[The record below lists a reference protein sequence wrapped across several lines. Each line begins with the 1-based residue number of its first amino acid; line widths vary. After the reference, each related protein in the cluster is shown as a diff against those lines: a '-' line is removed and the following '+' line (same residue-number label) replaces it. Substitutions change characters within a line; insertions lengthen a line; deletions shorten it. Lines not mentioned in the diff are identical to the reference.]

1 MKRHIPVYRFVNV
14 ILLISCLSL
23 NASYQF
29 SNISNSTEHIV
40 NTNTTN
46 PFQEQSDNSQQNS
59 PDEKRYDYHT
69 IVIKFRPNSEIQ
81 LRGEMLASPAG
92 IDTTPLQD
100 LLQDAEAN
108 IQPRFKQSETQ
119 LNNLRQQ
126 AAEYN
131 AVDQASF
138 PDLNLYTEIK
148 LDPAAT
154 YEEAALL
161 LESLKSLDFIEYA
174 YFNPIPYLTSFSPT
188 TISNTTLSSP
198 LAEDTPLYI
207 DQQVYLNDAP
217 IGIGA
222 RYGSWALPGGKG
234 AGVQIT
240 DVEYGWVI
248 DHEDLGLTAGDL
260 IHGTN
265 SDQDFYYY
273 HGTASVG
280 IIRGIENEYGITGIA
295 PLASLKLSALND
307 DTSINDH
314 RRNEVNAANAIS
326 AAVINSNPGDVI
338 LLELQFPGP
347 DSNEAC
353 VIPPGQPDKC
363 SWFEMVPV
371 EYYPDVFDIIQLA
384 TASGITVIEASANGF
399 MNLDNPIY
407 ERRFDPT
414 YQDSGA
420 IMVSAATS
428 SIPHTPMF
436 WANYG
441 SRIDVYGWGEN
452 VFTTGYN
459 GETYGPEA
467 PNRIYTATYEGTSS
481 ASPMIAG
488 AVAAIQ
494 GNAIDQTSSPLNP
507 LAIRRKL
514 RDTGTPQES
523 DPRHI
528 GNLPDIPSAIAY
540 TLPDAQPVTLISPEN
555 AASTNLHPYL
565 SWNAD
570 LDAIKYDV
578 QLSTVY
584 DFSSLLINTTVFK
597 PGYEITTNLAEGTYF
612 WRVRAYTYGTAGPWS
627 DIWQFTTQSATQTFP
642 RLGMLW
648 PDTENQTLAEI
659 ARYDNVVFHD
669 WQKNKASQ
677 VKTITPSLKALVSTS
692 VSDVSYNPDNPAENG
707 AVLDIPS
714 QWFLTQVGSNLTY
727 PVTASD
733 TVFYVDA
740 VTASAYG
747 NTYDLF
753 IPGDTALIGDESV
766 LIQSVD
772 SGTNSLTVQR
782 GYIRPASTH
791 DAGTR
796 IAAHIS
802 FWPHTW
808 VLNLSTDCPEA
819 TVDPEHPNETWSEY
833 QARRAAE
840 LVSDSTWSGVV
851 LDRAKSNI
859 SELIGN
865 TDLSTARTI
874 DPDNSNTLLNG
885 YANFDLAWNKG
896 LLELE
901 QNLRNASGDD
911 KIIYVS
917 QETPNYSLLNG
928 SYLEAFPDDNGAYG
942 STSWKEMAF
951 GPRLEGSYF
960 EWLERARQP
969 NLTMIE
975 TYQDDSRPNPA
986 GDGSY
991 INLCNE
997 AGFTPNYQ
1005 KMRYGLTTALLN
1017 DGFYSY
1023 EMNTNGHGAL
1033 CLLWFDE
1040 YDNAGSGRGY
1050 LGLPLNSA
1058 YQAIDSLSTENLVK
1072 GGTMDSL
1079 DHNGYPWYLYVDSGP
1094 GYEASVNVDTA
1105 DKHAGEA
1112 SARIDITQT
1121 QTGSDWQIQFSYQ
1134 PFTLQQDKDY
1144 TLTFW
1149 AKADKERSAMVWAHH
1164 YEEGVGWKSDLSFD
1178 NINLTSE
1185 WEKYILSTTALNN
1198 VNSSQLVFGLAQATG
1213 SVWLDDVQLQEGS
1226 LDVYRRDFD
1235 DGVALVNASQITQT
1249 VSLGKTYQ
1257 KIYGSQDP
1265 SINNGNLINTV
1276 TLPPHDGIIVV
1287 EPYPPVL
1294 NSLSTSGVT
1303 SGSSSF
1309 TLTLSGANFLNK
1321 AIVKWDGQADLIPTQ
1336 ISPTEIRVVIPA
1348 SYLSKAGKTQI
1359 SVHNPTNQDSNS
1371 KLFTIT
1377 RPTSAKRPTITRISP
1392 LKIYLG
1398 GADFTLKVTGKNFAE
1413 DSVILWNGV
1422 EVETTYVKSTQLLA
1436 SISGSMFPNPG
1447 KANIQVFTPIPGG
1460 GTSATKK
1467 LLINNPKPILSSVV
1481 TDPTILTASSGSNI
1495 TLHLT
1500 GSKFVS
1506 NSVVKWNGKRLTTTY
1521 ISSTGLT
1528 AVVPPEK
1535 STKKGLYKIVVTNP
1549 SPGGG
1554 TSRTIRIRVY

>member
-1 MKRHIPVYRFVNV
+1 MKRHIPVYRLVNV

-23 NASYQF
+23 NASCPIVK
-29 SNISNSTEHIV
+29 ISNSPEHIL

-46 PFQEQSDNSQQNS
+46 PFQDQFDNFQQDS

-69 IVIKFRPNSEIQ
+69 IVIKFRPNSEVQ

-92 IDTTPLQD
+92 VDTTSLQH
-100 LLQDAEAN
+100 LLQSVGAN
-108 IQPRFKQSETQ
+108 IQPRFKQPETQ

-131 AVDQASF
+131 AVDQVSF
-138 PDLNLYTEIK
+138 PNLNLYTEIK
-148 LDPAAT
+148 LNPDVT
-154 YEEAALL
+154 YAEAAHL
-161 LESLKSLDFIEYA
+161 LESMKSLDFIEYA
-174 YFNPIPYLTSFSPT
+174 YFDPIPYLTSFLPT
-188 TISNTTLSSP
+188 ITSTTTLSSP
-198 LAEDTPLYI
+198 HAEDTPLYI
-207 DQQVYLNDAP
+207 DQQVYLDDAP
-217 IGIGA
+217 TGVGA
-222 RYGSWALPGGKG
+222 RYGSWTLPGGKG
-234 AGVQIT
+234 AGVQVT

-248 DHEDLGLTAGDL
+248 DHEDLGLTADDL
-260 IHGTN
+260 INGTN
-265 SDQDFYYY
+265 STQADYYY

-280 IIRGIENEYGITGIA
+280 IVRGIENEYGITGIA
-295 PLASLKLSALND
+295 PQASLKLSSLTD
-307 DTSINDH
+307 SS
-314 RRNEVNAANAIS
+314 AANAIS
-326 AAVINSNPGDVI
+326 AAVTNSSAGDVI
-338 LLELQFPGP
+338 LLELQFLGP
-347 DSNEAC
+347 DSDETC

-384 TASGITVIEASANGF
+384 TASGITVVEAGANGF

-428 SIPHTPMF
+428 STPHTPMF

-441 SRIDVYGWGEN
+441 NRIDVYGWGEN
-452 VFTTGYN
+452 VFTTGYY
-459 GETYGPEA
+459 GEAYGPEA

-481 ASPMIAG
+481 ASPIIAG

-514 RDTGTPQES
+514 RDTGTPQAS

-540 TLPDAQPVTLISPEN
+540 TLPDAQPVTLTSPEN
-555 AASTNLHPYL
+555 TASTNLHPYL

-597 PGYEITTNLAEGTYF
+597 PGYEITTNLVEGTYF

-627 DIWQFTTQSATQTFP
+627 DTWQFTTQSATQTFP

-659 ARYDNVVFHD
+659 ARYDNVVFHN

-677 VKTITPSLKALVSTS
+677 VKTINPSLKALVSIS
-692 VSDVSYNPDNPAENG
+692 VSDVSYNPDNLAEND
-707 AVLDIPS
+707 AVLGIPS
-714 QWFLTQVGSNLTY
+714 QWFLTQVGSNLTS

-740 VTASAYG
+740 VTATAYG

-791 DAGTR
+791 EAGTR

-808 VLNLSTDCPEA
+808 ALNLSTDCPEA
-819 TVDPEHPNETWSEY
+819 TVDPEHLNETWSEY
-833 QARRAAE
+833 QTRRAIE
-840 LVSDSTWSGVV
+840 LVSDSTWDGIL

-859 SELIGN
+859 SELIDD

-874 DPDNSNTLLNG
+874 DPDNSNTVLNG
-885 YANFDLAWNKG
+885 YANFNLAWNKG
-896 LLELE
+896 LLQLE
-901 QNLRNASGDD
+901 EALRNSVGND
-911 KIIYVS
+911 KIIYTS
-917 QETPNYSLLNG
+917 HETPNYDLING
-928 SYLEAFPDDNGAYG
+928 SYLEAFPDDNGAFG
-942 STSWKEMAF
+942 NTSWKEMVF
-951 GPRLEGSYF
+951 GPRLEGSYY

-991 INLCNE
+991 VNLCGQ

-1040 YDNAGSGRGY
+1040 YDNAGFGRGY

-1058 YQAIDSLSTENLVK
+1058 YQAIDSLTTENLVN
-1072 GGTMDSL
+1072 GGTMDSDL
-1079 DHNGYPWYLYVDSGP
+1079 HIAYWYLYADSGS
-1094 GYEASVNVDTA
+1094 GYEATVNADTA
-1105 DKHAGEA
+1105 DKHAGDA

-1134 PFTLQQDKDY
+1134 PFALQQGKDY

-1149 AKADKERSAMVWAHH
+1149 AKANKNRSAMVWAHH
-1164 YEEGVGWKSDLSFD
+1164 YEEGVGWKPDLSFD
-1178 NINLTSE
+1178 TINLTSE
-1185 WEKYILSTTALNN
+1185 WKKYILPTTALNTL
-1198 VNSSQLVFGLAQATG
+1198 NSSQLVFGLAQTTG
-1213 SVWLDDVQLQEGS
+1213 SVWLDDVQLQEGT

-1235 DGVALVNASQITQT
+1235 GGIALVNASQITQT

-1265 SINNGNLINTV
+1265 SINNGDLINTI

-1294 NSLSTSGVT
+1294 NSLSTSSIT
-1303 SGSSSF
+1303 SGSSNF
-1309 TLTLSGANFLNK
+1309 TLTLTGSNFLNN
-1321 AIVKWDGQADLIPTQ
+1321 AVVKWDGQANLIPAQ
-1336 ISPTEIRVVIPA
+1336 ISPTEISVVVPA

-1359 SVHNPTNQDSNS
+1359 SVHNPTDQDSNS

-1377 RPTSAKRPTITRISP
+1377 RPTSAKRPTISRISP
-1392 LKIYLG
+1392 SKIYLG
-1398 GADFTLKVTGKNFAE
+1398 SADFTLKVTGKNFAE

-1436 SISGSMFPNPG
+1436 NISSNMFPNTG
-1447 KANIQVFTPIPGG
+1447 KANIQVFTPTPGG

-1467 LLINNPKPILSSVV
+1467 LLINNPKPILSSVI
-1481 TDPTILTASSGSNI
+1481 TDPTILIAGSGSNI

-1500 GSKFVS
+1500 GSKFVP

-1521 ISSTGLT
+1521 INNTELT
-1528 AVVPPEK
+1528 AVVSPDK
-1535 STKKGLYKIVVTNP
+1535 CKKKGLYKVVVTSP

-1554 TSRTIRIRVY
+1554 TSKTIRIRVY